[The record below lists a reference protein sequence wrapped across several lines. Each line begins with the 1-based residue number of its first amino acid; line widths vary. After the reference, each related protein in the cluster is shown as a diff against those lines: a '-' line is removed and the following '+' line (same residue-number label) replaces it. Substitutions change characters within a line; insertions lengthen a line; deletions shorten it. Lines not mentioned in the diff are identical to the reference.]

1 MSSPA
6 FSIRRWILEYKV
18 IARYRWQWMFALLF
32 LVLAAAATLAVP
44 LAFRDLVD
52 AGLDSPA
59 IDQKFLNLLAL
70 ATVLAVVTAS
80 RFYLMSWLGERVVAD
95 IRGRVFDNVLRQS
108 PSYFET
114 LQTGEVLSRL
124 TSDTTLV
131 QTLIGTSVSMALRS
145 VVMFLGGMIMMLVT
159 SPWLAG
165 LMVFLLLLVVLPI
178 WALGRRVRKMS
189 RSSQDKVADT
199 SALAGE
205 VLNAMSTVQAFGREP
220 YERSRFHAAVEGAF
234 AEARRRIR
242 LRSLLTVV
250 AILMAFSVIVV
261 VLWIGARQV
270 GAGAMSLG
278 ELTQFVMYAVLVA
291 GAIGALSEVLGDV
304 QRAAGATER
313 LVELMQATPAIA
325 SANTGD
331 VQKVLGALG
340 VLAVDGTA
348 DGFSATTGTAIEFR
362 GLTFSY
368 PSRRDTKA
376 LEALTFAVPVGGR
389 YALVG
394 PSGAGKTTLFSLLLR
409 FYEGQSGA
417 LEVFGRDVRDW
428 PVDALRAQI
437 GIVPQEPVIFANS
450 AMENIRYGRLEAT
463 DEEVM
468 AAAKTAHAHD
478 FISALPQGYQSFLG
492 ERGVRLSGGQKQRI
506 SIARAILKNPPIL
519 LLDEA
524 TSALDAESERE
535 VQRALDEVLP
545 GRTSLTIAHR
555 LATVLRADRLIV
567 VEQGCVVE
575 QGTHAELMAQGGVY
589 ARLAALQFA

>member
-325 SANTGD
+325 SASTGD
-331 VQKVLGALG
+331 AQKVLGALG

-348 DGFSATTGTAIEFR
+348 DGLSATTGTAIEFR

-376 LEALTFAVPVGGR
+376 LDAITFAVPVGGR

>member
-59 IDQKFLNLLAL
+59 IDQKFMNLLAL
-70 ATVLAVVTAS
+70 ATVLAMVTAS

-145 VVMFLGGMIMMLVT
+145 MVMFLGGMIMMLVT

-331 VQKVLGALG
+331 AQKVLGALG

-348 DGFSATTGTAIEFR
+348 DGLSATTGTAIEFR

-376 LEALTFAVPVGGR
+376 LDALTFAVPVGGR

-428 PVDALRAQI
+428 PLDALRAQI

-535 VQRALDEVLP
+535 VQRALDDVLP

-567 VEQGCVVE
+567 VEQGRVVE

>member
-325 SANTGD
+325 SADTGD
-331 VQKVLGALG
+331 AQKVLGVLG
-340 VLAVDGTA
+340 VSAVDGTA
-348 DGFSATTGTAIEFR
+348 DGLSATTTAIEFR

-376 LEALTFAVPVGGR
+376 LDALTFAVPVGGR

>member
-348 DGFSATTGTAIEFR
+348 DGLSATTGTAIEFR

-368 PSRRDTKA
+368 PSRQDTKA
-376 LEALTFAVPVGGR
+376 LDALTFAVPVGGR

-394 PSGAGKTTLFSLLLR
+394 SSGAGKTTLFSLLLR

>member
-1 MSSPA
+1 MASKLTGLAAWLRDYQVLS
-6 FSIRRWILEYKV
+6 
-18 IARYRWQWMFALLF
+18 RYRSQWFFALLF
-32 LVLAAAATLAVP
+32 LVLAAGATLAVP

-52 AGLDSPA
+52 SGLGSDQ
-59 IDQKFLNLLAL
+59 IDQKFLNLLGL
-70 ATVLAVVTAS
+70 AAVLAVVTAA

-95 IRGRVFDNVLRQS
+95 VRTRVFDNVLRQS

-145 VVMFLGGMIMMLVT
+145 AVMFIGGLIMMLVT

-165 LMVFLLLLVVLPI
+165 LMLVLLTLVVLPI

-189 RSSQDKVADT
+189 RTSQDKVADT

-205 VLNAMSTVQAFGREP
+205 VLNAMSTVQAFVREP
-220 YERSRFHAAVEGAF
+220 YERIRFNRAVENTF
-234 AEARRRIR
+234 RQARRRIA

-250 AILMAFSVIVV
+250 AILMAFSVIVL

-270 GAGAMSLG
+270 STGAMSLG

-313 LVELMQATPAIA
+313 LVELMQAEPAILSSPGIAQESA
-325 SANTGD
+325 SANARVPDQIVATSD
-331 VQKVLGALG
+331 V
-340 VLAVDGTA
+340 
-348 DGFSATTGTAIEFR
+348 TAIEFSN
-362 GLTFSY
+362 LVFSY
-368 PSRRDTKA
+368 PSRPDVRA
-376 LEALTFAVPVGGR
+376 LNRLNFAVSTGSRV
-389 YALVG
+389 AIVG
-394 PSGAGKTTLFSLLLR
+394 PSGAGKTTLFALLLR
-409 FYEGQSGA
+409 FYEGQSGV
-417 LEVFGRDVRDW
+417 LRVFGRDVRDW
-428 PVDALRAQI
+428 PLGALRTQI
-437 GIVPQEPVIFANS
+437 GIVPQEPVIFAAS
-450 AMENIRYGRLEAT
+450 AMDNIRYGRLEAT

-468 AAAKTAHAHD
+468 AAAQTAHAHE

-555 LATVLRADRLIV
+555 LATVLRADWLLV
-567 VEQGCVVE
+567 MEQGSVVE
-575 QGTHAELMAQGGVY
+575 QGTHTELVAQGGLY
-589 ARLAALQFA
+589 ARLAKLQFA